1 MEKFIAN
8 DGRCIYYKVVDNYS
22 EKPVIR
28 KGVEKIGR
36 FIHYFDKK
44 GEFIKTERIYGEYD
58 EMKNISQI
66 VAKQYFEQK

>member
-36 FIHYFDKK
+36 FIHYFDEK
-44 GEFIKTERIYGEYD
+44 GEFIKHKRIYGEYD
-58 EMKNISQI
+58 EMQNISPI

>member
-36 FIHYFDKK
+36 FIHYFDEK

-58 EMKNISQI
+58 EMQNISPI